1 MVSIHGFCIDSCLII
16 TFCYDVPFI
25 TLYVPVIT
33 PRTAL
38 EVRVVRLRLGLGLG
52 LVLGCLVGAAVV
64 GTVDTPP
71 PTSSWHEV

>member
-1 MVSIHGFCIDSCLII
+1 MQ
-16 TFCYDVPFI
+16 T
-25 TLYVPVIT
+25 TLKVPVIT
-33 PRTAL
+33 PHTAL

-71 PTSSWHEV
+71 LYATVFTTIRCK

>member
-1 MVSIHGFCIDSCLII
+1 MQ
-16 TFCYDVPFI
+16 T
-25 TLYVPVIT
+25 TLNVPVIA

-64 GTVDTPP
+64 GNG
-71 PTSSWHEV
+71 